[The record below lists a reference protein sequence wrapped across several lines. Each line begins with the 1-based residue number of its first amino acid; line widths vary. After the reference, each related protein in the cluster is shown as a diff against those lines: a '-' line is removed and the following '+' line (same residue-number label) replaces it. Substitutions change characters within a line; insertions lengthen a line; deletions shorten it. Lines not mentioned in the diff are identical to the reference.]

1 MSFSFVIAVRI
12 GVEPFTPKKKQQNLR
27 IFLSMTMSCYSFFF
41 FNQYIFFSNIT
52 RKKFEELMLVC
63 TDFFRIICS
72 GLRQNHIK

>member
-41 FNQYIFFSNIT
+41 FSISIYSSAILPERNLKS
-52 RKKFEELMLVC
+52 
-63 TDFFRIICS
+63 
-72 GLRQNHIK
+72 